1 MAKRRRPVQE
11 FQVGIN
17 VTPLVDVMLILL
29 VIFLLVAPVLN
40 QGIEIKLPEASTG
53 SPEPEQGVHID
64 LGPGG
69 EILID
74 GKPILPQSLDDELR
88 RRAAKDPTQPVL
100 LEGDHRLGYG
110 SVLDVLD
117 RARLAGLT
125 RVSLATQP
133 RVEVQ

>member
-40 QGIEIKLPEASTG
+40 QGIEIKLPAASTG
-53 SPEPEQGVHID
+53 SPEPEQGVHIE
-64 LGPGG
+64 LGAGG
-69 EILID
+69 EILMD

-88 RRAAKDPTQPVL
+88 RRAAKDPDQPVL

-133 RVEVQ
+133 RDEVR

>member
-1 MAKRRRPVQE
+1 MAKRRPVQE
-11 FQVGIN
+11 YQTGIN
-17 VTPLVDVMLILL
+17 ITPLVDVMLILL

-53 SPEPEQGVHID
+53 VSEPEQGMHIE
-64 LGPGG
+64 LGPEG
-69 EILID
+69 EIMID
-74 GKPILPQSLDDELR
+74 GKPVLPASLDDELR
-88 RRAAKDPTQPVL
+88 RRAGKDPEQPVL
-100 LEGDHRLGYG
+100 LEGDSRLGYG

-133 RVEVQ
+133 RSDGL